1 MGNCVIVR
9 TPLRPVARPCQ
20 KSSTPIPI
28 GVTGPIP
35 VMTTRGRSPAT
46 TVYETPSFEATM
58 STA

>member
-1 MGNCVIVR
+1 MVR
-9 TPLRPVARPCQ
+9 TPFRPLARPCQ

-35 VMTTRGRSPAT
+35 VMTTLGRSPET
-46 TVYETPSFEATM
+46 TVYETPSLEATM